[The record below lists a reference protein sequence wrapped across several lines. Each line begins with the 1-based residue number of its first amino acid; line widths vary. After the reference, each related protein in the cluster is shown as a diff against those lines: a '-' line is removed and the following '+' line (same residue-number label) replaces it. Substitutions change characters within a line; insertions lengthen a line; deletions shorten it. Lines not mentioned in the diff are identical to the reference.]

1 VSAIDASQM
10 YISGSSFRNSYMKSE
25 VQQLHLF
32 GDFAFNDEFSL
43 DFGVMSTDVNN
54 RSAFANVQRDTWGG
68 AGSPADYNDSDF
80 IPDTVSRYFDQ
91 IPGHDNSTLF
101 NDFFRWDFDSIIA
114 QAAAANGG
122 MSGFLA
128 SNNYSVDRRTEEDT
142 VAAYVQFNA
151 AFDIGDKSA
160 HLAAGLRYEQTD
172 VTSSALVPIAT
183 GILWTGNNEFS
194 VQKGAPDFTTL
205 TGDYDYVLPSI
216 DFNVEVMDNMI
227 VRASYSQTIGRP
239 GWDQIQGGQTI
250 NDLIRI
256 DGGDGNQ
263 GDPGLL
269 PLESTN
275 IDLSWEWYF
284 DEGSYV
290 AATYFTKDIDN
301 YIGITTVSGTPFDLP
316 HPGQGARFDEANAAT
331 GGTNDLSAIR
341 QYIFTNYGNTP
352 EVVITGTDV
361 NGNFTGTIAG
371 IAGEDPA
378 AIIDIFVPSNQS
390 SESLDGWE
398 FAVQHMFGDSG
409 FGFSANYTIVNTDS
423 TYDDTNLAQQFVLLG
438 ISDSANFIG
447 FFENEKW
454 SVRAAYNWRDQYISG
469 TFDGNGNP
477 NPNYVEDYGQWDMN
491 VSYDVTDGLT
501 VFAEAINITDE
512 YQRVHGRGE
521 NVALYVTQTGPRYM
535 LGARYN
541 FK

>member
-1 VSAIDASQM
+1 
-10 YISGSSFRNSYMKSE
+10 
-25 VQQLHLF
+25 
-32 GDFAFNDEFSL
+32 
-43 DFGVMSTDVNN
+43 
-54 RSAFANVQRDTWGG
+54 
-68 AGSPADYNDSDF
+68 
-80 IPDTVSRYFDQ
+80 
-91 IPGHDNSTLF
+91 
-101 NDFFRWDFDSIIA
+101 
-114 QAAAANGG
+114 
-122 MSGFLA
+122 
-128 SNNYSVDRRTEEDT
+128 
-142 VAAYVQFNA
+142 
-151 AFDIGDKSA
+151 
-160 HLAAGLRYEQTD
+160 
-172 VTSSALVPIAT
+172 
-183 GILWTGNNEFS
+183 
-194 VQKGAPDFTTL
+194 
-205 TGDYDYVLPSI
+205 
-216 DFNVEVMDNMI
+216 
-227 VRASYSQTIGRP
+227 
-239 GWDQIQGGQTI
+239 
-250 NDLIRI
+250 
-256 DGGDGNQ
+256 
-263 GDPGLL
+263 LL

-378 AIIDIFVPSNQS
+378 AIIDIFVPSNQT
-390 SESLDGWE
+390 SESLDVWE